1 MENKHSFSKRNKVQT
16 SNENPFNLYKA
27 NRPNLNN
34 NLSDKKINKKTLATS
49 STTVQHKNKSSSFSN
64 LFLKP
69 SLSYK
74 ETLNKIYSKL
84 NKVLLSYNLPIEEI
98 NKKIINDIVFDE
110 KKRIVSIFKDYLLWY
125 ETSDFFKSYYKKNKS
140 IKMINRFITYYNS
153 YTLFFPEYGPLEDI
167 LQTLKKN
174 IKRKKKYMERME
186 EDGLNKLHNSDKSFE
201 RLIKESEIKINNSFS
216 NSQKNNSKTTLNLDS
231 MENDYTHNIKKKN
244 NGNKGLYDILNTFI
258 DYDDKIF
265 DKKISK
271 TILISMIVTKIL
283 KQKK

>member
-1 MENKHSFSKRNKVQT
+1 M
-16 SNENPFNLYKA
+16 
-27 NRPNLNN
+27 
-34 NLSDKKINKKTLATS
+34 ATS

-153 YTLFFPEYGPLEDI
+153 YTLFFL
-167 LQTLKKN
+167 
-174 IKRKKKYMERME
+174 
-186 EDGLNKLHNSDKSFE
+186 
-201 RLIKESEIKINNSFS
+201 
-216 NSQKNNSKTTLNLDS
+216 
-231 MENDYTHNIKKKN
+231 
-244 NGNKGLYDILNTFI
+244 
-258 DYDDKIF
+258 
-265 DKKISK
+265 
-271 TILISMIVTKIL
+271 
-283 KQKK
+283 

>member
-16 SNENPFNLYKA
+16 INENPFNLYKA

-174 IKRKKKYMERME
+174 IKRKKKYMERIE
-186 EDGLNKLHNSDKSFE
+186 EDGLNKLNNSDK
-201 RLIKESEIKINNSFS
+201 
-216 NSQKNNSKTTLNLDS
+216 
-231 MENDYTHNIKKKN
+231 
-244 NGNKGLYDILNTFI
+244 
-258 DYDDKIF
+258 
-265 DKKISK
+265 
-271 TILISMIVTKIL
+271 
-283 KQKK
+283 

>member
-27 NRPNLNN
+27 NRPNLNS

-125 ETSDFFKSYYKKNKS
+125 ETSDFFKSYYKKNK
-140 IKMINRFITYYNS
+140 
-153 YTLFFPEYGPLEDI
+153 
-167 LQTLKKN
+167 
-174 IKRKKKYMERME
+174 
-186 EDGLNKLHNSDKSFE
+186 
-201 RLIKESEIKINNSFS
+201 
-216 NSQKNNSKTTLNLDS
+216 
-231 MENDYTHNIKKKN
+231 
-244 NGNKGLYDILNTFI
+244 
-258 DYDDKIF
+258 
-265 DKKISK
+265 
-271 TILISMIVTKIL
+271 
-283 KQKK
+283 